1 MCKDFTTF
9 PAKGLHMIRDTNT
22 DQLVLFSPEDF
33 QMPFGSGLDPGNRWV
48 RWAQQMPW
56 DELAAVYHESLAC
69 GGRPAKPARLVIGA
83 LIIKHRLGLS
93 DAETIEQ
100 LRENPYLQFFIGL
113 ERYQHEPVFA
123 PTLFVKL
130 RERLTPERFAAFEQI
145 VIDRQAAIE
154 RAPART
160 GRTSP
165 EPNTPDDDGDGP
177 PPSQAGTDAPP
188 TDGGSPDD
196 PQGTLIVDASVAEQK
211 IRYPNDV
218 GLVNE
223 ARESAESLLD
233 RLWEQLKEYD
243 LATGRKPRSYRRRAR
258 RDYLHFSKQR
268 RPGARKRRAARRQ
281 QLQYLRRDLDHI
293 DALLDRWEGACPGAG
308 FPLPRRAQY
317 RLWIIREVYRQ
328 QATMHRQSARRIED
342 RIVSLHQPHVRPIV
356 RGRLGHPVEF
366 GSKFSV
372 ALTGGIAC
380 VDRLRWDAFGEAG
393 DLITQ
398 CQAYHERYGRY
409 PAKVLADGVYGT
421 RANRRWL
428 KERGIAFGGKPLG
441 RPPKRTAAQWRA
453 IQRERSADARAR
465 IPIEG
470 KFGQG
475 KGAYG
480 LDRIPA
486 RRADT
491 SEAWVRA
498 IFLVMNLIKL
508 GRVLF
513 WLRMVGF
520 YQAIIHAIAG
530 SSSDGAGSW
539 RLGSHPV
546 SKSDITP
553 KSPGFG

>member
-1 MCKDFTTF
+1 MCKDFRAS
-9 PAKGLHMIRDTNT
+9 PAKGLHMIRDANT
-22 DQLVLFSPEDF
+22 DQLVLFAPEDF
-33 QMPFGSGLDPGNRWV
+33 QMPFGSGLDPSNRWI

-56 DELAAVYHESLAC
+56 AELAAVYHESLASD
-69 GGRPAKPARLVIGA
+69 GRPAKPARLVIGA

-93 DAETIEQ
+93 DVETIEQ
-100 LRENPYLQFFIGL
+100 LRENPYLQFFCGF
-113 ERYQHEPVFA
+113 ERYQHEPAFA

-130 RERLTPERFAAFEQI
+130 RERLSPERFAAFEQI

-154 RAPART
+154 HAPSKT
-160 GRTSP
+160 GRSNP
-165 EPNTPDDDGDGP
+165 ESNAPDDDGDGGAP
-177 PPSQAGTDAPP
+177 PGAGTDDPP
-188 TDGGSPDD
+188 AGGGSPD
-196 PQGTLIVDASVAEQK
+196 PRGTLVVDASVAEQR

-233 RLWEQLKEYD
+233 RLWDQLHEHD

-281 QLQYLRRDLDHI
+281 QLQYLRRDLNHI
-293 DALLDRWEGACPGAG
+293 DALLDRWEDALPGAG

-317 RLWIIREVYRQ
+317 RLWVIREVYRQ
-328 QATMHRQSARRIED
+328 QAAMHRQSARRIAD

-393 DLITQ
+393 DLTSQ
-398 CQAYHERYGRY
+398 CRAYRERYGHY

-428 KERGIAFGGKPLG
+428 REHGIAFGGKPLG
-441 RPPKRTAAQWRA
+441 RPPRRTPEQQRAVKRQ
-453 IQRERSADARAR
+453 RSADARAR

-491 SEAWVRA
+491 SEAWVRS

-508 GRVLF
+508 ARLLF
-513 WLRMVGF
+513 WLRLVVL
-520 YQAIIHAIAG
+520 YQVIVHSIAG
-530 SSSDGAGSW
+530 SSSDGAGNW
-539 RLGSHPV
+539 CLGSHPI
-546 SKSDITP
+546 S
-553 KSPGFG
+553 